1 MNELK
6 EMKHLLFEELEL
18 IIRTSSH
25 LFAKIKAEHWAYRP
39 AANMRNLLELAE
51 HLAGVP
57 SVDLLILQE
66 STQEEVRQLESRIEA
81 DGGDSDKLAAWM
93 ASGTADLKRYMDSL
107 SDEDFLRKK
116 TKPFYLEH
124 GSAQAK
130 WLIEIV
136 THAQHHRGQMFNY
149 LKVLGYEISMFDL
162 Y

>member
-18 IIRTSSH
+18 IVRTSSN
-25 LFAKIKAEHWAYRP
+25 LFAKIKVEHWAYRP
-39 AANMRNLLELAE
+39 AANMRSLLELAQ

-57 SVDLLILQE
+57 SVDLLILKE
-66 STQEEVRQLESRIEA
+66 ASQEEVRQLETRIEA
-81 DGGDSDKLAAWM
+81 DGEDSDKLAAWM
-93 ASGTADLKRYMDSL
+93 GSGMADLKRYMDSL

-124 GSAQAK
+124 GLAQAK